1 MNIYEATLS
10 IDGGNRMNKLFPF
23 NPKTFGFH
31 QNAFVCSINTR
42 TPKSFIPSHNWA
54 KHPLAHSSPATTES
68 YDRRREINFHE
79 LKHKNQKQKKNIRKI
94 KINRRL
100 RIDKSLQF
108 LPLICVFVSLLCS
121 IRLRIYLLVVLI
133 S

>member
-79 LKHKNQKQKKNIRKI
+79 LKHKNQKQKKKYTENQ
-94 KINRRL
+94 NQP
-100 RIDKSLQF
+100 S
-108 LPLICVFVSLLCS
+108 PEN
-121 IRLRIYLLVVLI
+121 
-133 S
+133 

>member
-1 MNIYEATLS
+1 
-10 IDGGNRMNKLFPF
+10 MNKLFPF

-79 LKHKNQKQKKNIRKI
+79 LKHKNQKQKKIYE
-94 KINRRL
+94 
-100 RIDKSLQF
+100 KSKST
-108 LPLICVFVSLLCS
+108 VA
-121 IRLRIYLLVVLI
+121 
-133 S
+133 